1 MMDEL
6 IDRPLQK
13 LLHNLDELVLLY
25 RQLLTVVRQEKELL
39 LSAQGS
45 ELQELNLQKDQLLQK
60 IRMADTLRQKH
71 AQELAGVVQ
80 ADIDNPRLL
89 ELAQKLP
96 VEFGDRLRH
105 LHSTLDIVIRRLLE
119 LNREN
124 EAHAKSALQ
133 NLNGAM
139 SNIKE
144 TLSGKKTYEKK
155 GQMKLGPE
163 QAGNFV
169 RKEI

>member
-25 RQLLTVVRQEKELL
+25 RQLLTVVRQEKEFY
-39 LSAQGS
+39 LSQGS

-155 GQMKLGPE
+155 GQIKIWPRAGRKLR
-163 QAGNFV
+163 